1 MKELKIPDELSAA
14 LEADAEKKGKT
25 ADEVGAV
32 ALKRYLA
39 HEKLGELARYG
50 EERMRTLGLDKL
62 PEDERDEF
70 VNRAINEYRT
80 ETRVR

>member
-39 HEKLGELARYG
+39 HEKLGELAHYG
-50 EERMRTLGLDKL
+50 EERMRALGLDRV

-70 VNRAINEYRT
+70 VNRVIKEYRT
-80 ETRVR
+80 ETRIR